1 MQYDSPIKQTP
12 VAVVGGGPAGMAT
25 AIALALKG
33 QSVVVL
39 ERGRWPRDKICGEG
53 VMPAGVDV
61 LDRLGVLPLIQS
73 DQARPF
79 RGICWLDKQGQG
91 VEGDFCSGH
100 GLAIRRTGL
109 SDALYRRAQQ
119 LDGIQLWGRATVK
132 DMTIESDGMRLAVS
146 HEGESCILM
155 ADVVIGADG
164 RNSRV
169 RKWSE
174 LQGKPPVSVRRW
186 GARQH
191 FTAAPWSDRVE
202 VWWADGVE
210 AYITPSSE
218 SRVEVAFLW
227 DEAVFEPA
235 EKGAKLVTSML
246 SLFPALRARLADA
259 VDAPTSAAAAMGPLA
274 VAARVASSDRVV
286 LVGDAVGY
294 VDGITGEGITAG
306 LLQAE
311 ALAETLPGLMA
322 ENRLD
327 GDSMRSL
334 GSSVEDIFRDTV
346 PLAKAALLLSR
357 YPWMRRLVFRG
368 LSRAQGLFT
377 HLLELNMGRTH
388 WYKVS
393 PVTLCEFVLG
403 LLFPRDPKPR
413 VADGRSMTSK
423 NAAVLPRRLQRSG

>member
-1 MQYDSPIKQTP
+1 MQYESPIKKTP
-12 VAVVGGGPAGMAT
+12 IAVVGGGPAGLAT
-25 AIALALKG
+25 AIALALEG

-73 DQARPF
+73 DQSRPF
-79 RGICWLDKQGQG
+79 RGICWLDKDGQG
-91 VEGDFCSGH
+91 IEGDFGSGH

-109 SDALYRRAQQ
+109 SEALYRRAQQ
-119 LDGIQLWGRATVK
+119 LDGIELWGRATVK
-132 DMTIESDGMRLAVS
+132 DMRMESDGMRLTVS
-146 HEGESCILM
+146 HEGESRILM

-174 LQGKPPVSVRRW
+174 LQGDPPVSVRRW

-191 FTAAPWSDRVE
+191 FSAKPWSDRVE

-227 DEAVFEPA
+227 DEAVFEPS

-246 SLFPALRARLADA
+246 SLFPALHARLADA

-274 VAARVASSDRVV
+274 VAARAASSDRVV

-311 ALAETLPGLMA
+311 ALAETLPGLLA
-322 ENRLD
+322 DNRVD
-327 GDSMRSL
+327 ADSIRSL
-334 GSSVEDIFRDTV
+334 GALVEDIFRETV

-357 YPWMRRLVFRG
+357 YPWMRQLVFRG

-377 HLLELNMGRTH
+377 HLLELNMGRTQ

-393 PVTLCEFVLG
+393 PVTLYEFVLG
-403 LLFPRDPKPR
+403 LL
-413 VADGRSMTSK
+413 
-423 NAAVLPRRLQRSG
+423 LPRESQSRSSGHQLMKSPNTAV